1 MIRVLVF
8 LVLLAFVA
16 LGAAWLADHPG
27 EVVLTWQDY
36 RISTPLSVAV
46 AALVAIVTALVIAW
60 SVVRF
65 IFKLP
70 DLVTIAS
77 RARRRARGFAA
88 VSRGMV
94 AVGSGDPAAARR
106 HAGDAERWL
115 GREPLTLLLKAQA
128 AQISGDRAGAEA
140 AFNDMLDEPETR
152 VLGLRGLFVEAR
164 RKGDLVAARAHA
176 AKAAELAPSVGWAN
190 EAVLEFQ
197 SAERDWRGAL
207 MTLERRAALRLI
219 DRAEARRQRA
229 VLLTADAIDRAE
241 KDPDAAL
248 VAVREAVKLA
258 PDLVPA
264 AVLAGRLLARAGKY
278 RKAAKTLEAAWG
290 RLPHPDIAAAYVEI
304 RSGDSARDR
313 LARAETLARLAPDA
327 AETRLMLARA
337 ALDAREFARAR
348 EALAPLVAERPTLR
362 TCVLMADIEEAEHGE
377 TGAVRAWL
385 ARASRA
391 PRDPAWLADGVIS
404 DTWSPVSPVSGRLDA
419 FVWGTPSEQIAAQHR
434 EAQETHQAD
443 AVIGD
448 GDERRTAEA
457 LPEIAPPTLEAPPQ
471 KPVAGPVE
479 AQPPSQPEVRSEPAA
494 PPKAEP
500 PSKPEPPSRP
510 EAGPLSEPADEAR
523 PPAAAAPDTQEVGP
537 PAEGEM
543 PPAPPAPQEEKSS
556 SAPPAPVPQQVKEAA
571 RGSARRGAPEA
582 SEPAAPPAENGTPR
596 LARQASPVIFPVSRP
611 PDDPGPLTEEDEVG
625 PVRRTIVT

>member
-46 AALVAIVTALVIAW
+46 AALIGIVTALVIVW

-65 IFKLP
+65 VFKLP

-248 VAVREAVKLA
+248 TAVREAVKLA

-278 RKAAKTLEAAWG
+278 RKAAKTLEAAWV

-313 LARAETLARLAPDA
+313 LARAETLARLASDS
-327 AETRLMLARA
+327 AESRLMLARA

-348 EALAPLVAERPTLR
+348 EALAPLIAERPTLR

-434 EAQETHQAD
+434 EAQETHRAD

-448 GDERRTAEA
+448 GDERRAAEA
-457 LPEIAPPTLEAPPQ
+457 LPEIAPPAPAAPARE
-471 KPVAGPVE
+471 PSAAAVD
-479 AQPPSQPEVRSEPAA
+479 AQPASEHTPTSPPEARSEPERS
-494 PPKAEP
+494 PEAEP
-500 PSKPEPPSRP
+500 SSKPEPAPV
-510 EAGPLSEPADEAR
+510 SEPADKAR
-523 PPAAAAPDTQEVGP
+523 PPAAAAPAPEVEEAAP
-537 PAEGEM
+537 PEEK
-543 PPAPPAPQEEKSS
+543 PSPAPPAPPEEKPS
-556 SAPPAPVPQQVKEAA
+556 PVPVPQHVKEAA
-571 RGSARRGAPEA
+571 KGSGRRGASEA
-582 SEPAAPPAENGTPR
+582 TPPGEPAGNAAPR
-596 LARQASPVIFPVSRP
+596 RARQASPVIFPVSRP
-611 PDDPGPLTEEDEVG
+611 PDDPGPVTGEDEVG

>member
-46 AALVAIVTALVIAW
+46 AALIGIVTALVIVW

-65 IFKLP
+65 VFKLP

-248 VAVREAVKLA
+248 TAVREAVKLA

-278 RKAAKTLEAAWG
+278 RKAAKTLEAAWV

-313 LARAETLARLAPDA
+313 LARAETLARLASDS
-327 AETRLMLARA
+327 AESRLMLARA

-348 EALAPLVAERPTLR
+348 EALAPLIAERPTLR

-434 EAQETHQAD
+434 EAQETHRAD

-448 GDERRTAEA
+448 GDERHAAEA
-457 LPEIAPPTLEAPPQ
+457 LPEIVPPAREGPSRELPATAAEARPPSRAAGPDARSEPEPVTVVEPADKSPQPAAPAPP
-471 KPVAGPVE
+471 
-479 AQPPSQPEVRSEPAA
+479 PESGEPAA
-494 PPKAEP
+494 PEQAQA
-500 PSKPEPPSRP
+500 S
-510 EAGPLSEPADEAR
+510 
-523 PPAAAAPDTQEVGP
+523 AAPPVP
-537 PAEGEM
+537 PEEK
-543 PPAPPAPQEEKSS
+543 PSPAPA
-556 SAPPAPVPQQVKEAA
+556 APVPQYVTEAA
-571 RGSARRGAPEA
+571 KASARRGI
-582 SEPAAPPAENGTPR
+582 SETAAPAQPAENATPR
-596 LARQASPVIFPVSRP
+596 RARRASPVIFPVSRP
-611 PDDPGPLTEEDEVG
+611 PDDPGPVTGEDEAG

>member
-36 RISTPLSVAV
+36 RVSTPLSVAV
-46 AALVAIVTALVIAW
+46 AALIGIVTALVIVW

-65 IFKLP
+65 VFKLP

-207 MTLERRAALRLI
+207 ATLERRAALRLI

-248 VAVREAVKLA
+248 TAVREAVKLA

-278 RKAAKTLEAAWG
+278 RKAAKTLEAAWV

-313 LARAETLARLAPDA
+313 LARAEMLARLASDA
-327 AETRLMLARA
+327 AESRLMLARA

-348 EALAPLVAERPTLR
+348 EALAPLIAERPTLR

-385 ARASRA
+385 GRASRA

-448 GDERRTAEA
+448 GDERGAAEA
-457 LPEIAPPTLEAPPQ
+457 LPEIAPPAPAASAREPS
-471 KPVAGPVE
+471 AAPVE
-479 AQPPSQPEVRSEPAA
+479 ARATLPSPPQPPEARSEPERS
-494 PPKAEP
+494 PEAEP
-500 PSKPEPPSRP
+500 PSKPEPAPV
-510 EAGPLSEPADEAR
+510 SEPADKAQ
-523 PPAAAAPDTQEVGP
+523 PPAAAAPPPEIEEAAA
-537 PAEGEM
+537 PAETPSAA
-543 PPAPPAPQEEKSS
+543 PPAPPEEKPS
-556 SAPPAPVPQQVKEAA
+556 PVPVPQHVKEAA
-571 RGSARRGAPEA
+571 KGSKRRGA
-582 SEPAAPPAENGTPR
+582 SDTTPPAEPGENAAPR
-596 LARQASPVIFPVSRP
+596 RARQASPVIFPVSRP
-611 PDDPGPLTEEDEVG
+611 PDDPGPVTGEDEAG

>member
-8 LVLLAFVA
+8 LVFLAFVA

-46 AALVAIVTALVIAW
+46 AALVAVVTALIIAW

-94 AVGSGDPAAARR
+94 AVGSGDPVAARR
-106 HAGDAERWL
+106 HAGDAERLL

-128 AQISGDRAGAEA
+128 AQISGDRAAAEA
-140 AFNDMLDEPETR
+140 AFNDMLEEPETR

-176 AKAAELAPSVGWAN
+176 TKAVELAPSVGWAN

-197 SAERDWRGAL
+197 SAERNWRGAL
-207 MTLERRAALRLI
+207 KTLERRAALRLI

-229 VLLTADAIDRAE
+229 VLLTADAMDRAE
-241 KDPDAAL
+241 TEPEAAL
-248 VAVREAVKLA
+248 AAVREAVKLA

-278 RKAAKTLEAAWG
+278 RKAAKILEAAWV
-290 RLPHPDIAAAYVEI
+290 RLPHPDIAAAYVEM

-327 AETRLMLARA
+327 AESRLMLAKA

-348 EALAPLVAERPTLR
+348 EALAPLIAERPTLR

-404 DTWSPVSPVSGRLDA
+404 DTWSPVSPVTGRLDA
-419 FVWGTPSEQIAAQHR
+419 FVWGTPSEQIAHQHR
-434 EAQETHQAD
+434 ETQDGHQSD
-443 AVIGD
+443 EVLGD
-448 GDERRTAEA
+448 GDERPVAEA
-457 LPEIAPPTLEAPPQ
+457 LPEIAPPA
-471 KPVAGPVE
+471 KD
-479 AQPPSQPEVRSEPAA
+479 EPAA
-494 PPKAEP
+494 KPAAARGEIIETRAEP
-500 PSKPEPPSRP
+500 
-510 EAGPLSEPADEAR
+510 A
-523 PPAAAAPDTQEVGP
+523 PAAAAEPAEEPRTAAAPASAPTPAPAAPAPASAPAAEAAAAPARAEPAPAPSRPAEKAPSPP
-537 PAEGEM
+537 PAI
-543 PPAPPAPQEEKSS
+543 
-556 SAPPAPVPQQVKEAA
+556 PVPQYVMEAA
-571 RGSARRGAPEA
+571 KGRGQRG
-582 SEPAAPPAENGTPR
+582 EPAGGDESASRHPR
-596 LARQASPVIFPVSRP
+596 PASPVIFPISRP
-611 PDDPGPLTEEDEVG
+611 PDDPGPVSAEDEG
-625 PVRRTIVT
+625 APVRRIVT